1 MSLQIIF
8 LAVFCISF
16 GIIVIHI
23 FKINYKLRENHI
35 AIVNDLLALSQTNQ
49 DQIYFRNQNLGC
61 YNFLKYNLEDAL
73 IVQNNIQLQT
83 S

>member
-23 FKINYKLRENHI
+23 LRINNTLRENHI
-35 AIVNDLLALSQTNQ
+35 AIVNDLLALSQRNQ
-49 DQIYFRNQNLGC
+49 DQIYLREQNLRR

-73 IVQNNIQLQT
+73 IVQNNIQIQT